1 MLFIIFSALEITLK
15 GCTSNVKQVS
25 TKIKELLFEMNEAVT
40 LSKQV
45 LWNWTDAETDIL
57 NPLPLRVSRAIEK
70 AYEVTM
76 SLS

>member
-1 MLFIIFSALEITLK
+1 MLFIILSALEITLK

-25 TKIKELLFEMNEAVT
+25 TKIKKLLFEMNEAVT

-45 LWNWTDAETDIL
+45 LWNWTDPETDIL